1 MLIILILSISIILL
15 ISYVFHLKAQ
25 IKSIGKQLQNISE
38 GKTEKKIDIS
48 LLDKDIEYLAGNI
61 NRNINFQKQLRIE
74 SLRNEQKL
82 KDSIANISHD
92 LRTPLTSIIGYLQ
105 LLEKSELSENQ
116 REKINILKKKSEVLQ
131 NLVTSFFEITII
143 ENDSVHINL
152 EKINLNNFLSDALL
166 QNMVSFKQTGIEPI
180 FDLPNTTIFIEADK
194 MILQRIVQ
202 NLISNILKYGSS
214 YVKISLA
221 QKEHVELAFANNVE
235 DPKKI
240 DVNLLFEKFYI
251 ADRSRSTGSTGLGL
265 SIVKLLAEKIN
276 AKVVAEIEEDILTF
290 KIMFFTIE
298 INNKY

>member
-1 MLIILILSISIILL
+1 MIIILILSISIILL
-15 ISYVFHLKAQ
+15 ISYVFHLKTQ
-25 IKSIGKQLQNISE
+25 IKNIGKQLENISE

-61 NRNINFQKQLRIE
+61 NRNIDFQKQLRIDV
-74 SLRNEQKL
+74 LRNEQKL

-92 LRTPLTSIIGYLQ
+92 LRTPLTSIMGYLQ
-105 LLEKSELSENQ
+105 LLEKSEFSENQ
-116 REKINILKKKSEVLQ
+116 REKINILKKKSEILH
-131 NLVTSFFEITII
+131 NLITSFFEITII
-143 ENDSVHINL
+143 ENDNVHIKL

-166 QNMVSFKQTGIEPI
+166 QNIASFKKAGIEPI
-180 FDLPNTTIFIEADK
+180 FNLPNATIFIESDK

-221 QKEHVELAFANNVE
+221 QKEHVELSFANKVE

-240 DVNLLFEKFYI
+240 DVNLLFQKFYT
-251 ADRSRSTGSTGLGL
+251 ADRSRSSGSTGLGL

-276 AKVVAEIEEDILTF
+276 AQAVAEIEDDILTL
-290 KIMFFTIE
+290 KIVF
-298 INNKY
+298 

>member
-1 MLIILILSISIILL
+1 MIIILILSISIILL
-15 ISYVFHLKAQ
+15 ISYVFHLKTQ
-25 IKSIGKQLQNISE
+25 IKSIGKQLENISE

-61 NRNINFQKQLRIE
+61 NRNINYQRQLRIDV
-74 SLRNEQKL
+74 LRNEQKL

-116 REKINILKKKSEVLQ
+116 REKINILKKKSEILH
-131 NLVTSFFEITII
+131 NLITSFFEITII
-143 ENDSVHINL
+143 ENDNVHIKL

-166 QNMVSFKQTGIEPI
+166 QNIASFKKAGIEPI
-180 FDLPNTTIFIEADK
+180 FNLPNATIFIESDK

-221 QKEHVELAFANNVE
+221 QKEHVELSFANKVE

-240 DVNLLFEKFYI
+240 DVNLLFQKFYT
-251 ADRSRSTGSTGLGL
+251 ADRSRSSGSTGLGL

-276 AKVVAEIEEDILTF
+276 AQAVAEIEDDILTL
-290 KIMFFTIE
+290 KIVF
-298 INNKY
+298 

>member
-1 MLIILILSISIILL
+1 MLIRLILSLSVISL

-25 IKSIGKQLQNISE
+25 IKSIGKQLENISE

-48 LLDKDIEYLAGNI
+48 LLDKDVEYLAGNI
-61 NRNINFQKQLRIE
+61 NRNINYQKQLRIDV
-74 SLRNEQKL
+74 LRNEQKL

-116 REKINILKKKSEVLQ
+116 RDKINILKKKSEILQ
-131 NLVTSFFEITII
+131 NLITSFFEITII

-152 EKINLNNFLSDALL
+152 EKINLNNILSDALL
-166 QNMVSFKQTGIEPI
+166 QNIISFKQAGIEPI
-180 FDLPNTTIFIEADK
+180 FNLPNTTIFVEADK

-202 NLISNILKYGSS
+202 NLISNMLKYSSS

-221 QKEHVELAFANNVE
+221 QKEHVELSFANKVE

-240 DVNLLFEKFYI
+240 DVNLLFQKFYT
-251 ADRSRSTGSTGLGL
+251 ADKSRSSGSTGLGL

-276 AKVVAEIEEDILTF
+276 AKAVAEIEDDILTL
-290 KIMFFTIE
+290 KIVF
-298 INNKY
+298 